1 MVVKTEYDINHFI
14 NFKRNLFLNLR
25 LIKNTPQLTTLAKSI
40 NSCKLKMDSKE
51 SLAALFE
58 YATEGILVAN
68 SKGEIVKAN
77 PSLERLFGYNHDEL
91 LGEKIELIVPTRF
104 NHTHVQQ
111 REKYIENPHSRAMGK
126 GMNLF
131 ARRKDNSEFPV
142 EISLSHY
149 SNVEGQTFIIAFI
162 IDITERKKNEDA
174 IRKSKEN
181 LEKQVHDRTL
191 ILREAIDELEKKKE
205 EIREALEKEKELND
219 MKSRFV
225 SMASHEFRTP
235 LSTIL
240 SSVSL
245 VARYSEQHDEEK
257 KLKHINRIKSS
268 VNNLTE
274 ILNDFLSIGKLEEG
288 QIRSN
293 PVKFDLVAFVEE
305 TVQELK
311 SVTKPGQKILY
322 SNKGENS
329 VLLDNKLLK
338 NILINLIS
346 NAIKFSP
353 EGSTINLHSEN
364 ANALLTIKVK
374 DQGMGIPEA
383 DQVHLFERFFRGQNA
398 TNVQGT
404 GLGLNIVTK
413 YIELMDGSITF
424 TSKENQGTKFV
435 ITFQQ

>member
-1 MVVKTEYDINHFI
+1 
-14 NFKRNLFLNLR
+14 
-25 LIKNTPQLTTLAKSI
+25 
-40 NSCKLKMDSKE
+40 MDSKE

-58 YATEGILVAN
+58 YATEGILIAN
-68 SKGEIVKAN
+68 AAGEIIKAN
-77 PSLERLFGYNHDEL
+77 PSSERLFGYSHGEL
-91 LGEKIELIVPTRF
+91 LGQKIEILVPTRF
-104 NHTHVQQ
+104 NHAHVHH
-111 REKYIENPHSRAMGK
+111 REQYVENPHPRAMGK
-126 GMNLF
+126 GMNLY

-149 SNVEGQTFIIAFI
+149 NTEEKTFVIAFI

-174 IRKSKEN
+174 IRKSKED

-245 VARYSEQHDEEK
+245 VAKYSEQHQEEK
-257 KLKHINRIKSS
+257 KLKHISRIKSS
-268 VNNLTE
+268 VTNLTE

-288 QIRSN
+288 QIRSTS
-293 PVKFDLVAFVEE
+293 VSFDIDLFIQEAI
-305 TVQELK
+305 QELR
-311 SVTKPGQKILY
+311 SVTKHGQKIYY
-322 SNKGENS
+322 SHSGES
-329 VLLDNKLLK
+329 TVFLDNKLLK

-353 EGSTINLHSEN
+353 EGGRIDLSSEN
-364 ANALLTIKVK
+364 INSLLTITVK
-374 DQGMGIPEA
+374 DNGIGIPEL

-413 YIELMDGSITF
+413 YIELMEGTITF
-424 TSKENQGTKFV
+424 TSKENEGTEFV